1 MAERSLIVFI
11 YLPGETIAVPA
22 GVFYHD
28 GDAGVGRFVYGRKY
42 VERLNAM
49 PVDPVALPLGVEP
62 REVVTNEGFYGAFA
76 DAAPDYWGRL
86 VIAAEKH
93 TVPETLSTFD
103 FLAAGGATRVG
114 NLDFRDSPTAPEPAL
129 GLPQFSD
136 LADILQA
143 ADGIAEGVD
152 VDQRLLRLL
161 RQGTSVG
168 GARPK
173 CTVQDSGQLWLAKF
187 PAREDRFP
195 ITVLE
200 YATMEFA
207 RLCGIRVPDTRLV
220 DVGGASVYL
229 VKRFDR
235 QKKGAQWRR
244 TGFLS
249 CLSFMEWDQRDRLL
263 WSYPAVAARMRRYM
277 KVEFLHEWFRRMVFN
292 ILVRNTDDHPKNHG
306 FLCRGNEMELAPAYD
321 LVPALTTAGVGTDFR
336 LAMSVGAS
344 GRDASIDNAVSQA
357 EQFGLS
363 QKMAGDMVV
372 GMKTVC
378 KQWARVYRE
387 AGLSPRQIET
397 LSPSMRN
404 CDL

>member
-1 MAERSLIVFI
+1 MPERSLIVYI
-11 YLPGETIAVPA
+11 YLPGDVEAVPA

-28 GDAGVGRFVYGRKY
+28 GDSGVGRFVYGRKY
-42 VERLNAM
+42 VERPNAM

-62 REVVTNEGFYGAFA
+62 REVMTNEGFYGSFA

-86 VIAAEKH
+86 VIAAEMH
-93 TVPETLSTFD
+93 TAPEALSTFD

-114 NLDFRDSPTAPEPAL
+114 CLDFRDSPVSPEPAW
-129 GLPQFSD
+129 GLPQFCD
-136 LADILQA
+136 LAAVLRA
-143 ADGIAEGVD
+143 ADGIEEGVE
-152 VDQRLLRLL
+152 VDKHVLRLL

-173 CTVQDSGQLWLAKF
+173 CTVQESGRLWLAKF

-195 ITVLE
+195 IPVLE
-200 YATMEFA
+200 YATMMLA
-207 RLCGIRVPDTRLV
+207 RLCGINVPEITLV
-220 DVGGASVYL
+220 DVDGRGVYL
-229 VKRFDR
+229 IERFDR
-235 QKKGAQWRR
+235 QKTGKGWLR

-249 CLSFMEWDQRDRLL
+249 GLSFMEWDQRDRLI

-277 KVEFLHEWFRRMVFN
+277 KVEFLHEWYRRMVFN

-306 FLCRGNEMELAPAYD
+306 FLCHGNEVELAPAYD
-321 LVPALTTAGVGTDFR
+321 IVPALTTAGVGTDFR

-344 GRDASIDNAVSQA
+344 GRDASIDNALSQA
-357 EQFGLS
+357 GHFGLS
-363 QKMAGDMVV
+363 REMAHDMVG
-372 GMKTVC
+372 GMQAIC
-378 KQWARVYRE
+378 KQWARVYRD
-387 AGLSPRQIET
+387 AGLSPREIEI